1 MEWLKVI
8 ASACASR
15 VQIIPAV
22 CEYQCAGV
30 RRAGVGL
37 HGKAK
42 GGHAVQT
49 GLHCLGA
56 GAFEGMGKLLGCGLA
71 QIGQGVADTSNR
83 FEHGFG
89 QTERTM
95 AINAANGRATQSNL
109 FSIFKYM

>member
-8 ASACASR
+8 ASAFVSR
-15 VQIIPAV
+15 VQIIPPV

-71 QIGQGVADTSNR
+71 QIGQGVADTS
-83 FEHGFG
+83 HLFG
-89 QTERTM
+89 YK
-95 AINAANGRATQSNL
+95 IG
-109 FSIFKYM
+109 